1 MPINHRAD
9 PDHEKREAF
18 NAASALLAKN
28 DGSVLR
34 YVALE
39 LRRCIEAIVYQ
50 KLMIYGDLLPE
61 GSVNQWQPPQ
71 AFDALIE
78 IEPNAQETRTFA
90 VAPQTDPT
98 KFPDSPFKA
107 IGVDQ
112 RPKARW
118 IKETWHKLGSYLHA
132 DWPFAKKPKSRDR
145 SFLEAT
151 LSDLTPLVNS
161 SFSGM
166 MSSNIAF
173 VCAGCGHP
181 VKVMAKA
188 VEQSL
193 AAVCL
198 TCGMPY
204 RAESSSDSFTFFP
217 SEPPFTCEC
226 GAATFVPP
234 KQIRQG
240 YKFGCR
246 SCDRNFQ
253 VVGFDWKYVVLEE
266 GAEDSEE

>member
-1 MPINHRAD
+1 MPINPRAD
-9 PDHEKREAF
+9 PQHEKCEAF

-28 DGSVLR
+28 DESVSR

-61 GSVNQWQPPQ
+61 GSVHQWQPPQ

-78 IEPNAQETRTFA
+78 IEPNAQETLTFA

-98 KFPDSPFKA
+98 KFPNVPFKA
-107 IGVDQ
+107 IGIDQ

-118 IKETWHKLGSYLHA
+118 IKKTWNKLGSYLHA
-132 DWPFAKKPKSRDR
+132 DWPFADNPKSRDR

-151 LSDLTPLVNS
+151 LSDLAPLVNS
-161 SFSGM
+161 SFSAM
-166 MSSNIAF
+166 MSASIDF
-173 VCAGCGHP
+173 PCSGCGRR
-181 VKVMAKA
+181 VKVMARA

-198 TCGMPY
+198 ACGMPY
-204 RAESSSDSFTFFP
+204 RAETSSGSFTFFP
-217 SEPPFTCEC
+217 AEPPFTCEC
-226 GAATFVPP
+226 GVATFVPP
-234 KQIRQG
+234 KQIREG
-240 YKFGCR
+240 YKFALP
-246 SCDRNFQ
+246 Q
-253 VVGFDWKYVVLEE
+253 LP
-266 GAEDSEE
+266 SELSSGWG